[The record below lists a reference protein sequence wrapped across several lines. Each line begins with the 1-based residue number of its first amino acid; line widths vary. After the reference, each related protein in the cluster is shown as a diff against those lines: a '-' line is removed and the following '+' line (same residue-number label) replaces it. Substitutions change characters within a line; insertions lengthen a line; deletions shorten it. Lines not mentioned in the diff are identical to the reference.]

1 MIMKKWLH
9 TAMSSTVSIRML
21 LQEQPCCGVTCRMPL
36 ILGES
41 ISSYPGVPWYG
52 RSLPFCKTSI
62 HGLLTC
68 SLTWHLNP
76 LDSCN
81 LWCLKRSLCSKQQRG
96 KAWKCTP
103 SSLVQM
109 ADLSTNEI
117 QEMTSDSN
125 SILGSEEQQ
134 SAKIKKKV
142 AMWVGYVGTHYKG
155 LQMQRGPNSG
165 QQLRMSWSKQYTK
178 QEAS

>member
-1 MIMKKWLH
+1 MQYH
-9 TAMSSTVSIRML
+9 NCNSVFA
-21 LQEQPCCGVTCRMPL
+21 GA
-36 ILGES
+36 
-41 ISSYPGVPWYG
+41 PWHG

-62 HGLLTC
+62 CGLVTC

-81 LWCLKRSLCSKQQRG
+81 PRCLKRSLCSKQQRG

-117 QEMTSDSN
+117 QEMTSESN
-125 SILGSEEQQ
+125 TIQGSEEQQ

-155 LQMQRGPNSG
+155 IQRSDVLFGSAVAENLQLIPP
-165 QQLRMSWSKQYTK
+165 LLLCF
-178 QEAS
+178 

>member
-1 MIMKKWLH
+1 MQYH
-9 TAMSSTVSIRML
+9 NCNSVFA
-21 LQEQPCCGVTCRMPL
+21 
-36 ILGES
+36 
-41 ISSYPGVPWYG
+41 GVPWYG
-52 RSLPFCKTSI
+52 RSLPFCNTSI

-155 LQMQRGPNSG
+155 MLVSDVLFGSAVAENLQLIPFAPMRLNSPSLMIWVPHL
-165 QQLRMSWSKQYTK
+165 QKS
-178 QEAS
+178 

>member
-1 MIMKKWLH
+1 MQYH
-9 TAMSSTVSIRML
+9 NCNSVFA
-21 LQEQPCCGVTCRMPL
+21 GA
-36 ILGES
+36 
-41 ISSYPGVPWYG
+41 PWHG

-76 LDSCN
+76 LDNCYP
-81 LWCLKRSLCSKQQRG
+81 WCLNRSLCSRQQRG

-103 SSLVQM
+103 SLLVQM

-117 QEMTSDSN
+117 QEMTSESN
-125 SILGSEEQQ
+125 TIQGSEEQQ

-165 QQLRMSWSKQYTK
+165 QVSGMHSLTALFSLLNDDCCHAHFCHYLWYQIYVSSVCPRAQDWVLFY
-178 QEAS
+178 